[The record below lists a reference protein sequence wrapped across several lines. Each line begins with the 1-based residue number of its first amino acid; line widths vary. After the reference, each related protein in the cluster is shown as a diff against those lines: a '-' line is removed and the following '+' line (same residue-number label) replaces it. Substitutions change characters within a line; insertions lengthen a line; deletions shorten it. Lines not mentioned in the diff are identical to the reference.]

1 MSQPTP
7 VPTQDTDVRY
17 ECSGRWLVMQRAR
30 LIDEQVCCDIIID
43 GELYPWHEAL
53 NDPESALDVED
64 AGEFNLDALDAFWV
78 SLNRIRRIPPLY
90 LEESLNTFAAVTSAT
105 LRKTAK
111 AQWDSVH
118 ADLLD
123 IA

>member
-1 MSQPTP
+1 MSQPIP
-7 VPTQDTDVRY
+7 VPTQDIDVRY
-17 ECSGRWLVMQRAR
+17 ECCGRWLVMQRAR
-30 LIDEQVCCDIIID
+30 LVDEQVCCDLIID

-53 NDPESALDVED
+53 DDPESALDVED

-78 SLNRIRRIPPLY
+78 SLNRVRRIPPLD

-111 AQWDSVH
+111 EQWDSVH

-123 IA
+123 MA